1 MKQGHAKTLSVA
13 QNKKS
18 GRLKHSLDNVLQ
30 KFFIILDC
38 TQEGFFM
45 LHLSHIFFAFLLTIG
60 ISLDCHVADI
70 LPRIGA
76 PYGES
81 RPRARFVQD
90 VLGITETAFA
100 ALPKETH
107 LAQMRAMAGRGFHS
121 GEFTI
126 SSLADLREAYQEH
139 KDAAKDDEAG
149 SFYVIV
155 GNDPM
160 HNPLV
165 YKQIDTGSLQ
175 AHWGKACERAG
186 KRLTVMVASN
196 SNGLETLGYQDIPT
210 DITRYIHDHTQGPAA
225 SISAAP
231 GTLLRN
237 YLAFEGD
244 ETPGVAH
251 LPWRQNANQQLNFL
265 EQMLDIVF
273 ANHQVNIPVSNGYL
287 AFRTPNL
294 AQYIDERL
302 LNDIA
307 TTFENNPG
315 AIQVGVHTGVTVSH
329 GLSEGN
335 NHRFLNNAAQRSRI
349 NQVFCA
355 GLDLGQGTNLD
366 TAATRRIAKVLLET
380 QVEATLRAAYIN
392 NTDIVVL
399 SMLGCG
405 AFGNNPEWLIHAIEL
420 CQELIEESGM
430 RVVLNLFSGNNVVNN
445 RGLRRRLLDLARQT
459 DGAWLEYSQ
468 EDGHLVVE
476 NILNRKRKAD

>member
-1 MKQGHAKTLSVA
+1 MLKPKTSFL
-13 QNKKS
+13 
-18 GRLKHSLDNVLQ
+18 
-30 KFFIILDC
+30 
-38 TQEGFFM
+38 
-45 LHLSHIFFAFLLTIG
+45 IFLISIG
-60 ISLDCHVADI
+60 ISFSCQGANI

-81 RPRARFVQD
+81 RPRRNYVQD
-90 VLGITETAFA
+90 ILGTTEAVFA
-100 ALPKETH
+100 ALPRETH
-107 LAQMRAMAGRGFHS
+107 LARIQAMAGRGFHS

-126 SSLADLREAYQEH
+126 SSLADLREAYEEY
-139 KDAAKDDEAG
+139 KNTSEEEAG

-165 YKQIDTGSLQ
+165 YKQVDTGSLQ
-175 AHWGKACERAG
+175 AHWGKACERGG

-196 SNGLETLGYQDIPT
+196 SNGLETLGYQDTPT

-307 TTFENNPG
+307 ATFENNRE

-430 RVVLNLFSGNNVVNN
+430 RIVLNLFSGNNVVNN
-445 RGLRRRLLDLARQT
+445 RRLKRRLLDLARQT
-459 DGAWLEYSQ
+459 DGAWIEYSQ